1 MTVRRAHRV
10 RDLIREVVCEVLLR
24 ELKDPRL
31 ESVTI
36 TDVEVTGDLKMAK
49 IFFSAM
55 GNRALEE
62 ASLQGFESATGY
74 IKRRLGS
81 ELRLKY
87 TPDLSFQVDHSFEYG
102 TKIDQLIRAVQA
114 EKDEAGK
121 EDR

>member
-1 MTVRRAHRV
+1 MTDRRAHRV
-10 RDLIREVVCEVLLR
+10 SDLIREVVCEVLLR

-49 IFFSAM
+49 VFFSAM

-62 ASLQGFESATGY
+62 ASLHGFQSAAGY
-74 IKRRLGS
+74 IKRRLGR

-87 TPDLSFQVDHSFEYG
+87 IPDLSFQLDHSFEYG
-102 TKIDQLIRAVQA
+102 KKIDQLIRAVQA
-114 EKDEAGK
+114 EKDEDVEG
-121 EDR
+121 DR

>member
-1 MTVRRAHRV
+1 MSDRRAHRV
-10 RDLIREVVCEVLLR
+10 SDLIREVVGEVLLR

-36 TDVEVTGDLKMAK
+36 TDVEVTDDLKMAK

-55 GNRALEE
+55 GIRAREE
-62 ASLQGFESATGY
+62 ASLHGFQSAAGY
-74 IKRRLGS
+74 LKRRLGK

-87 TPDLSFQVDHSFEYG
+87 IPDLSFQVDRSFEYG

-114 EKDEAGK
+114 EKDEEPE